1 MQFPNKYNCLRNNEF
16 VAGNYKIIPIRYE
29 DRMNILSWRNEQMYH
44 LRQNKLLTKESQDN
58 YFNETIAA
66 IFEQQNPNQILFS
79 YLKNEKC
86 IGYGGLVH
94 IMPKY
99 AFIFMIF
106 SLAALGLPG
115 TSGFV
120 GEFLILVGV
129 FQVSIIVTV
138 LASLGIILA
147 AAYMLWLYRRVVF
160 GRITNSDLKNMKD
173 LNKTELYI
181 FSSLVIL
188 VIFFGIYPDPLFSTV
203 DISINNLIENYQIN
217 LNFHL
222 AQKGN

>member
-94 IMPKY
+94 INWQDKNAEVSFLLNSEIEREQFHFHWSNYLTLLERLAFDELHFHKIFVY
-99 AFIFMIF
+99 AFD
-106 SLAALGLPG
+106 LRPQLYEVLLE
-115 TSGFV
+115 SGYFRDA
-120 GEFLILVGV
+120 
-129 FQVSIIVTV
+129 V
-138 LASLGIILA
+138 LKEHCYFNEGYID
-147 AAYMLWLYRRVVF
+147 VV
-160 GRITNSDLKNMKD
+160 IHSK
-173 LNKTELYI
+173 LNEQL
-181 FSSLVIL
+181 
-188 VIFFGIYPDPLFSTV
+188 
-203 DISINNLIENYQIN
+203 
-217 LNFHL
+217 
-222 AQKGN
+222 